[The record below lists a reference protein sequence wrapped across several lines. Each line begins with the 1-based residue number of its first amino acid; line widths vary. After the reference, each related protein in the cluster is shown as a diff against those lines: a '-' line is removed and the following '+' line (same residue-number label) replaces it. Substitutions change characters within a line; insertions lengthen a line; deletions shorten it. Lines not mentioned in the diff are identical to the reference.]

1 MNLFARN
8 TLANF
13 SNSFLT
19 AILGF
24 LVIPLLVRGLGAE
37 SYGVVAIYGTI
48 QAAVLVFDLGWT
60 ALNGRQVALMRSN
73 KITAP
78 HFEEYFKSVQLIF
91 YATVAF
97 ILLVGIWLSTD
108 IAGYLSSDTFSISEL
123 SYYVIIMFVTAS
135 FRFLVAL
142 YRSTLIA
149 YERQV
154 EVAIANIVF
163 TICRHVVPV
172 LGIYVLEFGLD
183 FFIWWHCA
191 TGLVEYLFYVRA
203 VRPSIGF
210 SSSAFLLGADF
221 APLKSVY
228 KFSSTIAITS
238 GLWILTTQ
246 ADRILIAASFT
257 LKEFGQF
264 VPIVTTA
271 ALLQLVAHPIATA
284 MRPKLNIAYQHSRN
298 KGDELLLLT
307 VKLISSLTVPAAT
320 VLYFGSEFLVLFLF
334 GATIGDDKIAELSSL
349 LQLFVIANMLVS
361 ISATLY
367 YYQVARG
374 HLRWHLIGA
383 VAQPI
388 ILLPLLYFMVLQ
400 FGILGAGYAILS
412 TNLILFFFFIPVFK
426 SLSFSRTFDWVWLLA
441 PLMSFIWAEVYFF
454 NMFLEKMTVLDNL
467 QIMKLLLLAVNAVL
481 ASLLGFMLVS
491 AGSHGYKSPI
501 SVIRAEISR
510 IK

>member
-19 AILGF
+19 ALLGF

-37 SYGVVAIYGTI
+37 SYGVAAIYGTI

-73 KITAP
+73 KITAS

-108 IAGYLSSDTFSISEL
+108 IAGYLSSETFSISEL

-149 YERQV
+149 HERQV
-154 EVAIANIVF
+154 EVAFANIVF
-163 TICRHVVPV
+163 TLCRHLVPV

-183 FFIWWHCA
+183 FFIWWNCA
-191 TGLVEYLFYVRA
+191 TALVEYVFYVRA

-210 SSSAFLLGADF
+210 SPKAFLRGADF

-228 KFSSTIAITS
+228 KFSGTIALTS

-246 ADRILIAASFT
+246 ADRILIAARFT
-257 LKEFGQF
+257 LADFGQF

-284 MRPKLNIAYQHSRN
+284 MRPKLNIAYQHSKN

-307 VKLISSLTVPAAT
+307 VKLISSLTIPAAT
-320 VLYFGSEFLVLFLF
+320 VLYFGSEFVVLFLF
-334 GATIGDDKIAELSSL
+334 GASVGEGKISELSAL
-349 LQLFVIANMLVS
+349 LQLFVIANMVLS

-374 HLRWHLIGA
+374 QLRWHLISA
-383 VAQPI
+383 IAHPI
-388 ILLPLLYFMVLQ
+388 LLLPLLYVMILQ
-400 FGILGAGYAILS
+400 FGILGAGYAALV

-441 PLMSFIWAEVYFF
+441 PLMGFIWAEVYFF
-454 NMFLEKMTVLDNL
+454 NMFLEKMTVLDNI

-481 ASLLGFMLVS
+481 ASLLGFILVS
-491 AGSHGYKSPI
+491 AGSHGFKSPI